1 LQIKFSDIIILQS
14 EIDKNRL
21 IKMHSKYKEKYF
33 LWQFYEPIK
42 ISNQNSV
49 TNNIPKKYFIY
60 PHQMWRHKR
69 HDLLLEFF
77 SKNIEYNLVL
87 TGQLIDVRDKA
98 YTEKIKKILKQAPK
112 NIFPLGK
119 VSSNELENLMKNATA
134 ILNLSEYEG
143 WSSCV
148 EEAISFNIPLI
159 LNTLPI
165 NIEQIPEAYYV
176 DIKKNNWEYDL
187 LDIIKNLSKVN
198 YDHSTRYNRSVK
210 QLNAILN
217 HLD

>member
-1 LQIKFSDIIILQS
+1 
-14 EIDKNRL
+14 
-21 IKMHSKYKEKYF
+21 
-33 LWQFYEPIK
+33 
-42 ISNQNSV
+42 
-49 TNNIPKKYFIY
+49 
-60 PHQMWRHKR
+60 
-69 HDLLLEFF
+69 
-77 SKNIEYNLVL
+77 
-87 TGQLIDVRDKA
+87 
-98 YTEKIKKILKQAPK
+98 
-112 NIFPLGK
+112 
-119 VSSNELENLMKNATA
+119 MKNATA

>member
-1 LQIKFSDIIILQS
+1 
-14 EIDKNRL
+14 
-21 IKMHSKYKEKYF
+21 MHSKYKKKYF

-42 ISNQNSV
+42 TSIQNSIS
-49 TNNIPKKYFIY
+49 NNIPNKYFLY

-69 HDLLLEFF
+69 HDLLLNFF
-77 SKNIEYNLVL
+77 SKNLEYNLVL
-87 TGQLIDVRDKA
+87 TGQLIDVRDKK
-98 YTEKIKKILKQAPK
+98 YTHKIKNIIKRGHK
-112 NIFPLGK
+112 NIFSLGK
-119 VSSNELENLMKNATA
+119 VSSYELENLMNNATA

-176 DIKKNNWEYDL
+176 DITKNNWEFEL

-198 YDHSTRYNRSVK
+198 YDHSSRKNRSIE
-210 QLNAILN
+210 QLNVILK
-217 HLD
+217 HLA